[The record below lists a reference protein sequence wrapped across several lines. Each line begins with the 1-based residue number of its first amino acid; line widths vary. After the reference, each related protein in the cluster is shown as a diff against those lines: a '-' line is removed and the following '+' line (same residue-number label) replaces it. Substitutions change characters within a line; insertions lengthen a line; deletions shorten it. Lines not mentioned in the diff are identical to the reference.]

1 MVCVYILDKMSG
13 SMQMAMKNKKTKEA
27 ASVKHNIMTVI
38 GTVICIIL
46 LPILAINI
54 TLIIKSYT
62 NADEVPSVGGY
73 LPLIVLTD
81 SMYPYIESGDLIICH
96 TIEGDEVKVGDVISY
111 FDPEGNGTS
120 IVTHRVTEVTT
131 DSEGLAFR
139 TRGDANNVEDSMLVP
154 EKSLVGIYK
163 SRIAGA
169 GNVAMFMQTSTG
181 LVVCVVLPLLLLV
194 GYDVVRSRAQE
205 SKKQKDTDAL
215 LAELE
220 ALKAEK
226 AAKEAAAADK

>member
-1 MVCVYILDKMSG
+1 
-13 SMQMAMKNKKTKEA
+13 MQMAMKNKKTKEA
-27 ASVKHNIMTVI
+27 ASVKHNIMTVV

-46 LPILAINI
+46 LPILLINI

-96 TIEGDEVKVGDVISY
+96 TIEGDDVKVGDVISY

-131 DSEGLAFR
+131 DDKGLAFK
-139 TRGDANNVEDSMLVP
+139 TKGDANNVEDSMLVP

-181 LVVCVVLPLLLLV
+181 LIVCVVLPLLLLV

-226 AAKEAAAADK
+226 AAKEAASADK